1 MFGECGYLMGCL
13 YCLQQC
19 MVMDDGVW
27 IFGGY
32 QSDFVCNFSK
42 ENCDFVDLIRE
53 VVDGM
58 FIVVKVDVVD
68 LVVVGVVYV
77 VNVFGEMFVC

>member
-1 MFGECGYLMGCL
+1 M
-13 YCLQQC
+13 
-19 MVMDDGVW
+19 
-27 IFGGY
+27 
-32 QSDFVCNFSK
+32 
-42 ENCDFVDLIRE
+42 IRE